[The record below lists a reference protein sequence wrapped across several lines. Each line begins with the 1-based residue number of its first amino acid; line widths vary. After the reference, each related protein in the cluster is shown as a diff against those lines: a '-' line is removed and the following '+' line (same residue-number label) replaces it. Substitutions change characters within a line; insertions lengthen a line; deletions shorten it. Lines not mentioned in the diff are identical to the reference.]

1 VRPLVVSH
9 AARADNPNQFIFGL
23 LPHRPAD
30 VRPVCVFL
38 VDGSGLQAMRQL
50 GVEAT
55 ALPAGRTREVR
66 RMAAV
71 IRALGRRIRRLDAD
85 VADVQT
91 SMEEVVSRPPTAH
104 RGAIA

>member
-38 VDGSGLQAMRQL
+38 ADGSG
-50 GVEAT
+50 
-55 ALPAGRTREVR
+55 
-66 RMAAV
+66 V
-71 IRALGRRIRRLDAD
+71 IRTLGPRIRRLDAHVV
-85 VADVQT
+85 VAQT
-91 SMEEVVSRPPTAH
+91 SKQEVVSGPPTAH
-104 RGAIA
+104 RGAVA